1 MVAKKNICTLCCTS
15 DYFLRFQF
23 HDQLPVVSTTGALQ
37 TFSVSKIW
45 KSERISSPGRSI
57 HSVLEIKKETSH
69 DMLSPCQKCPR
80 ARSSST
86 PLESLVANRCK
97 DNAYE
102 TSWQKKVNLHTMT
115 DFVTGDSIALWTF
128 TRRRRIQIACQELNA
143 TTSSFKDKFVICAIK
158 KLRQKHAHIEH
169 MTWNLRCPWISFYFS
184 ASQQLCCLFRVRWP
198 TFQTWCKSVVTQR

>member
-1 MVAKKNICTLCCTS
+1 MELDTYSLFCMRVLNQNLWNQKLLSINKFLRHKSPNNGRKENICTS
-15 DYFLRFQF
+15 AHQYFLRFQF

-102 TSWQKKVNLHTMT
+102 TS
-115 DFVTGDSIALWTF
+115 
-128 TRRRRIQIACQELNA
+128 
-143 TTSSFKDKFVICAIK
+143 
-158 KLRQKHAHIEH
+158 
-169 MTWNLRCPWISFYFS
+169 
-184 ASQQLCCLFRVRWP
+184 
-198 TFQTWCKSVVTQR
+198 

>member
-57 HSVLEIKKETSH
+57 HSVFEIKKETSH

-97 DNAYE
+97 ENAHE
-102 TSWQKKVNLHTMT
+102 TADSKNAHHDRFCDGRHYCPVDVYSSMT
-115 DFVTGDSIALWTF
+115 YTNRMPRAQ
-128 TRRRRIQIACQELNA
+128 RHN
-143 TTSSFKDKFVICAIK
+143 KF
-158 KLRQKHAHIEH
+158 L
-169 MTWNLRCPWISFYFS
+169 
-184 ASQQLCCLFRVRWP
+184 
-198 TFQTWCKSVVTQR
+198 QR